1 MIVLLFV
8 VAALGLIVAS
18 LCRRLSVLRNAGKA
32 TFAQIDVQLRR
43 RYEVIPSLVD
53 IARKHMPHE
62 LEPLQAVMVA
72 RTSAVQAE
80 RRAAVK
86 PTDATA
92 ILQLSVAERALAEAL
107 TRLFAKS
114 RSYPELR
121 ADPTMRALTDELKS
135 LQNALSLSRQAY
147 NDALTLYNTVRRTF
161 PADHF
166 ADTFGFGEAPLLSI
180 EKQSDRAPARVPA

>member
-8 VAALGLIVAS
+8 AAALGLIVAS
-18 LCRRLSVLRNAGKA
+18 LCRRLSALRNAGKA
-32 TFAQIDVQLRR
+32 AFAQIDVQLRR
-43 RYEVIPSLVD
+43 RYDLIPGLVET
-53 IARKHMPHE
+53 ARRHMPHE
-62 LEPLQAVMVA
+62 RETLQAVIVA
-72 RTSAVQAE
+72 RNSAVQAE

-107 TRLFAKS
+107 TRLFARS

-121 ADPTMRALTDELKS
+121 ADSGMRVVTDELKA
-135 LQNALSLSRQAY
+135 LQHELSLSRQAY
-147 NDALTLYNTVRRTF
+147 NDALTFYNTMRRTF

-166 ADTFGFGEAPLLSI
+166 ADTFGFVEAPLLAI
-180 EKQSDRAPARVPA
+180 EKPSDRAAARVPA